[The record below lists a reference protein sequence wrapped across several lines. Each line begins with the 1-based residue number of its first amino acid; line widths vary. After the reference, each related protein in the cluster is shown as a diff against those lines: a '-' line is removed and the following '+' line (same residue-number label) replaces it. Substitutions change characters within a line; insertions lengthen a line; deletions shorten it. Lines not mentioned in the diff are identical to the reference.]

1 MLDWKK
7 FLPVAGLALATTG
20 CAITSTTNETVEVVK
35 TENTNLNDENAELRA
50 AVQKQKAW
58 RKDLIQY
65 EDRVARLDAILE
77 PLAPLKEK
85 NMELMAT
92 NAREGEEA
100 GGGALSE
107 IFYLVQTAYSELDL
121 QAANLAADIN
131 TSFNRDDFV
140 QVYLYN
146 NLEDKV
152 VDITLEVAEIVLRR
166 SNHMATDR
174 RLVTARLKALNE
186 CFLALRHL
194 SENKVFDLSFNQRSQ
209 LLAKTDAIRV
219 EYAKTLKTDY
229 FPAIPHFVPMAS
241 GEDYLKGLTK
251 MTSYINE
258 ASVFYGNNQGKRS
271 AEIASE
277 LEADLK
283 RKRDVLK
290 ADAVR

>member
-7 FLPVAGLALATTG
+7 VATAAGLLVVSAGCQMTTSERVSTIDSENKTLVEQNEELLS
-20 CAITSTTNETVEVVK
+20 AIEQNKE
-35 TENTNLNDENAELRA
+35 
-50 AVQKQKAW
+50 W
-58 RKDLIQY
+58 RRNIIRY
-65 EDRVARLDAILE
+65 EDKVSRLESIVE

-121 QAANLAADIN
+121 QAANLANDIN

-140 QVYLYN
+140 QTYLYDQ
-146 NLEDKV
+146 LEDQV
-152 VDITLEVAEIVLRR
+152 VEITLDIAEVVTRR
-166 SNHMATDR
+166 STHMAIDR
-174 RLVTARLKALNE
+174 RLVVARLKALQE
-186 CFLALRHL
+186 CYSALRNL
-194 SENKVFDLSFNQRSQ
+194 SENKVFDLSYRQRTQ
-209 LLAKTDAIRV
+209 LLDKIDVVRV

-241 GEDYLKGLTK
+241 GEDYLKSLEK
-251 MTSYINE
+251 MSAYIE
-258 ASVFYGNNQGKRS
+258 SASIFFADANKKRS
-271 AEIASE
+271 GEIFSD

-283 RKRDVLK
+283 HKRDVLK
-290 ADAVR
+290 ADTIK

>member
-7 FLPVAGLALATTG
+7 FLPAAGLALVATG
-20 CAITSTTNETVEVVK
+20 CSITSTSTETVDTVK
-35 TENTNLNDENAELRA
+35 VKNSSLSDENAELRESVA
-50 AVQKQKAW
+50 RQKEW

-65 EDRVARLDAILE
+65 EDRVSRLDAILE

-100 GGGALSE
+100 GGGSLSE

-152 VDITLEVAEIVLRR
+152 VDITLEIAEIVLRR

-186 CFLALRHL
+186 CFLAVRHL
-194 SENKVFDLSFNQRSQ
+194 SENKVFDLSYNQRVQ
-209 LLAKTDAIRV
+209 LLDQADAVRV

-241 GEDYLKGLTK
+241 GEDYLKGLNK
-251 MTSYINE
+251 MTSYIE
-258 ASVFYGNNQGKRS
+258 GASVFYGNNEGKRS
-271 AEIASE
+271 LEIADE
-277 LEADLK
+277 LSKDLK